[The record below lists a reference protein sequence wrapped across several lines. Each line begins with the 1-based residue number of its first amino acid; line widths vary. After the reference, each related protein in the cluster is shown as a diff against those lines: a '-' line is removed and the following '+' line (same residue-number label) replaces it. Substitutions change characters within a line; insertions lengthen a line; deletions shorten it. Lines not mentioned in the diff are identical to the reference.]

1 MKRVLLAT
9 TALALS
15 GPAFAADL
23 APVRMPLKA
32 PPVVARPFSWTGCYF
47 GGHVGAGWSH
57 ANFVDPNTLFNDVF
71 FPPGNGL
78 GLFAPTGA
86 SVGINQGAAVL
97 GGGQIGCDYQFAT
110 NWVIGLAGDFSWT
123 NLNGSTTDPFAFSG
137 GDPFFGGKAGT
148 PATLRD
154 QTDWLASVTG
164 RIGYAWDRWM
174 LYGKGGVAWEHSRDS
189 IGPLFAWATSVGAA
203 CAAVT
208 PTAPCIASGTD
219 TDTGWTVG
227 IGLAWA
233 FADNWTAGIEYDHYG
248 FSNHSV
254 TLAAPAVVGC
264 GCTGGSA
271 PITVNQSIDAV
282 KLTLDYRFSWLLGQ

>member
-32 PPVVARPFSWTGCYF
+32 PPVVARPFSWTGCYV
-47 GGHVGAGWSH
+47 GGHLGAGWSH
-57 ANFVDPNTLFNDVF
+57 ANFIDPQNLGTAGGV
-71 FPPGNGL
+71 PA

-86 SVGINQGAAVL
+86 GVGIDQGAGFV

-123 NLNGSTTDPFAFSG
+123 NINGSTSDPFAFLG
-137 GDPFFGGKAGT
+137 GDPLFGGKAGV

-154 QTDWLASVTG
+154 QTEWLASVTG
-164 RIGYAWDRWM
+164 RVGYAWDRWM

-189 IGPLFAWATSVGAA
+189 IGPVVAWGTSLANSCFAFAAGTACNAT
-203 CAAVT
+203 
-208 PTAPCIASGTD
+208 GTD
-219 TDTGWTVG
+219 TEAGWTVG
-227 IGLAWA
+227 VGITWA
-233 FADNWTAGIEYDHYG
+233 FADNWSAGIEYDHYG
-248 FSNHSV
+248 FVNHSV
-254 TLAAPAVVGC
+254 TLTAPAVSG
-264 GCTGGSA
+264 GFGPGSA
-271 PITVNQSIDAV
+271 PITVNQNIDAV
-282 KLTLDYRFSWLLGQ
+282 KVTLDYRFGWFGR